1 MDNSLAVFKII
12 NCSWFFNLIFIYFRG
27 IAKRY
32 LFCES
37 LSEYWQPSGKFFFYR
52 TYRLFLNTVHCY
64 NLLED
69 YCYYEIQIHKALC
82 EFAVEKGYCWLKEA
96 SPPYT

>member
-1 MDNSLAVFKII
+1 MSLLPRTTLHSDSEQLVI
-12 NCSWFFNLIFIYFRG
+12 FFN
-27 IAKRY
+27 
-32 LFCES
+32 
-37 LSEYWQPSGKFFFYR
+37 R

>member
-1 MDNSLAVFKII
+1 MHF
-12 NCSWFFNLIFIYFRG
+12 FFN
-27 IAKRY
+27 
-32 LFCES
+32 
-37 LSEYWQPSGKFFFYR
+37 R

-96 SPPYT
+96 SPPEGGVHFKSY